1 MINLHPR
8 DVSNGK
14 KKSMRDSRTSVL
26 RVLICAVSALLD
38 RTAPSL
44 SVSLCSLWRVSPS
57 RSIVVSSNAPVTQ
70 TSNHSGILKVFF
82 SLFLLMCFTLFN
94 VCLSVLDA
102 QMCTWVCA
110 SVRVLRGW
118 PAGTL
123 LHHYLLYSGFSL
135 NLEEAGSPQVP
146 VIKTSVLHSSGTTSV
161 LGFSHRSWRS
171 KLGPSCF
178 QRKPSCLLN
187 HLPSSGLAF

>member
-1 MINLHPR
+1 
-8 DVSNGK
+8 
-14 KKSMRDSRTSVL
+14 MRDSRTSVFG
-26 RVLICAVSALLD
+26 VLICTVSALFN

-44 SVSLCSLWRVSPS
+44 SYVPVLALKGFSFTFDH
-57 RSIVVSSNAPVTQ
+57 SIKQCPCDPNFKSFL
-70 TSNHSGILKVFF
+70 HLKSFF
-82 SLFLLMCFTLFN
+82 LFLLMCFPLSN

-102 QMCTWVCA
+102 QTCAWVCA
-110 SVRVLRGW
+110 SVLRGW

-135 NLEEAGSPQVP
+135 TLEEAGIPQVP
-146 VIKTSVLHSSGTTSV
+146 EIKTSVPHSSGATGV

-178 QRKPSCLLN
+178 QRKPFCLLK